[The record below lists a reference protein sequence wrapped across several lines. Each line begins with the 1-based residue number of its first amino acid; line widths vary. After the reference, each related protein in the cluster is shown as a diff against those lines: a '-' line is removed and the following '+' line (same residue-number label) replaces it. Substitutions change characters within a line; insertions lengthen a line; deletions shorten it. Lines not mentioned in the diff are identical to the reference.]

1 MSDVFSKVAD
11 EMGVKRTFSELVP
24 EEPWAKHIELMAVP
38 DCHLLYAINTAGG
51 KFNDGIT
58 IILFMTKVRLLYSTM
73 ANINNF
79 LLIEKNNLFKRIFG
93 DISGRHFYDDVT

>member
-1 MSDVFSKVAD
+1 ML
-11 EMGVKRTFSELVP
+11 VKIASPVKSSCLFQEFARPPS
-24 EEPWAKHIELMAVP
+24 
-38 DCHLLYAINTAGG
+38 AINTAGG